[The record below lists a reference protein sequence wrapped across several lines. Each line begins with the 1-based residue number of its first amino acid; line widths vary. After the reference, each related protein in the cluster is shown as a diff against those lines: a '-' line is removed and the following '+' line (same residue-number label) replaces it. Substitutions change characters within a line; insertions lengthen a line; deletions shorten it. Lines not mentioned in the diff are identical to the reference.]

1 MIYDS
6 PRKLTKVEAR
16 IEQVL
21 YWSKKSIPERLAA
34 ATALTRRMYQMR
46 GIDIDERKTDLTPSR
61 VSRRQS

>member
-34 ATALTRRMYQMR
+34 AMYQMR

>member
-21 YWSKKSIPERLAA
+21 YWSKKSIPELQQ
-34 ATALTRRMYQMR
+34 L
-46 GIDIDERKTDLTPSR
+46 
-61 VSRRQS
+61 